1 MKPQIATKPHDINQN
16 RMLNGFV
23 LFLYLYH
30 IVQTQQQIESKST
43 LSLRVGS
50 TFAEAE
56 AEK

>member
-23 LFLYLYH
+23 LFLYH